1 MKIEFLDT
9 FADLVETRNF
19 NRTAERLC
27 VTQSTVSM
35 RIRSLEAAVGAQ
47 LFIRGRSGAEL
58 TAEGRRFESYATN
71 LRLCWNQARQ
81 DISMPRDY
89 QGRLRIA
96 TQVSLWQRLISKW
109 VFWLRQEFP
118 KTAIHVEADYSK
130 TMIDELSFGNLDIAV
145 IYTPQY
151 RPELEIQHLF
161 NERFMMVS
169 SQPQALAEVSVESY
183 VLVAISPHFVAR
195 HGELLPQLQ
204 LAPVSMGLGVMS
216 VEYLRGRGGAAYL
229 PADLA
234 QSYIEQGEFFPV
246 ADAPQIEQ
254 PVFVS
259 FLSKNRHRPQISKAL
274 KALRLIALD

>member
-35 RIRSLEAAVGAQ
+35 RIRSLEDAIGAQ

-58 TAEGRRFESYATN
+58 TAEGRRFESYAAN

-118 KTAIHVEADYSK
+118 RTAIHVEADYSK

-161 NERFMMVS
+161 NERCVMVS
-169 SQPQALAEVSVESY
+169 SQPRTLAEISVESY
-183 VLVAISPHFVAR
+183 VLVAICPQFVAR

-234 QSYIEQGEFFPV
+234 QQHIDNGDFFPV
-246 ADAPQIEQ
+246 PDAPQIEQ

>member
-19 NRTAERLC
+19 NRTAARLC

-35 RIRSLEAAVGAQ
+35 RIRSLEEAIGAQ

-161 NERFMMVS
+161 NECFVMVAS
-169 SQPQALAEVSVESY
+169 EPHTLAEINVESY
-183 VLVAISPHFVAR
+183 VLVAICPNFLAR

-234 QSYIEQGEFFPV
+234 QSYIERGEFFPV

>member
-9 FADLVETRNF
+9 FADLIETRNF
-19 NRTAERLC
+19 NRTAARLC

-35 RIRSLEAAVGAQ
+35 RIRSLEEAIGVQ

-58 TAEGRRFESYATN
+58 TPEGRRFESYATN

-96 TQVSLWQRLISKW
+96 TQVSLWPRLISKW

-161 NERFMMVS
+161 NERFVMVAS
-169 SQPQALAEVSVESY
+169 EPQTLAEINVESY
-183 VLVAISPHFVAR
+183 VLVAISPNFVAR

-234 QSYIEQGEFFPV
+234 QSYIERGEFFPV